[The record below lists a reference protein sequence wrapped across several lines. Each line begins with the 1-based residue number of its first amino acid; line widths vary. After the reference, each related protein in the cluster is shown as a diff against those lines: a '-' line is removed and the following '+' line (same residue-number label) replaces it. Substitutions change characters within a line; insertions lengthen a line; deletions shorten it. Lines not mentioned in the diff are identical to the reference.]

1 MPSDAAADTHSSTV
15 AAPARFS
22 ARAAT
27 FLVAGT
33 FFMEMLDGTIIATA
47 LPQMAHSFGVGPV
60 ALNLGMTAYLLALA
74 AFIPIGG
81 WLAGRFGARTV
92 FASAIGLFAIASL
105 LCALST
111 TLWGFAASRLLQGI
125 AGAAMVPVGRLIVL
139 RMVGRGDLVKAM
151 GTIVWPGLVAPVLGP
166 PLGGVI
172 VEHLSWQWIFIIN
185 IPLGIGAA
193 ALALAIVPAKLGETR
208 HRPLDAV
215 GFLLSTTALMLIV
228 FGIDALGNGH
238 QGGGIALAV
247 TITGF
252 LFGALSIRHFLRH
265 PHPLIDLRPLKV
277 RTFAVIV
284 YGGTLQR
291 MAIGAM
297 PLLLPLLFQVGFHA
311 DPVTTGGLVLFL
323 FAGNLAMKTITTPTL
338 KRFGFWRVMTLNGL
352 FAALAIAACAALG
365 PQTPYWLTAAVLFVG
380 GAFRSMQF
388 TSLTAIQFADVPPE
402 LQADANSLSSM
413 VLQLGLGLGVLLGAS
428 LLNLSVW
435 LDGRLGQPP
444 QIGDFRLAF
453 LATAL
458 VALLGLIDL
467 WRLPRDAGAALLRRT
482 D

>member
-1 MPSDAAADTHSSTV
+1 MSDAAGADKHSSTV
-15 AAPARFS
+15 AAPARSS

-81 WLAGRFGARTV
+81 WLAGRFGARIV
-92 FASAIGLFAIASL
+92 FASAIGLFTLASL

-111 TLWGFAASRLLQGI
+111 TLWGFTASRLLQGM

-139 RMVGRGDLVKAM
+139 RMVGKGDLVRAM

-166 PLGGVI
+166 PLGGLI

-185 IPLGIGAA
+185 IPLGIAA
-193 ALALAIVPAKLGETR
+193 VALALAIIPARLGEPR
-208 HRPLDAV
+208 HRPLDAI
-215 GFLLSTTALMLIV
+215 GFLLSTVALMLIV

-238 QGGGIALAV
+238 QGGEVALAV
-247 TITGF
+247 TAAG
-252 LFGALSIRHFLRH
+252 LAFGVLSIRHFLRH

-311 DPVTTGGLVLFL
+311 DPVTAGGLVLFL
-323 FAGNLAMKTITTPTL
+323 FAGNLAMKTVTTPTL
-338 KRFGFWRVMTLNGL
+338 KRFGFRRVMTLNGL
-352 FAALAIAACAALG
+352 LAALAIAACAALG

-435 LDGRLGQPP
+435 FDGRLGQPP
-444 QIGDFRLAF
+444 HIGDFRFAF

-458 VALLGLIDL
+458 IALLGLVDL

>member
-1 MPSDAAADTHSSTV
+1 
-15 AAPARFS
+15 
-22 ARAAT
+22 
-27 FLVAGT
+27 
-33 FFMEMLDGTIIATA
+33 MEMLDGTIIATA

-81 WLAGRFGARTV
+81 WLANRFGARTV
-92 FASAIGLFAIASL
+92 FASAIGLFTFASL
-105 LCALST
+105 LCASST
-111 TLWGFAASRLLQGI
+111 SLWAFTASRLLQGM

-139 RMVGRGDLVKAM
+139 RMAGKGDLIRAM
-151 GTIVWPGLVAPVLGP
+151 GTIVWPGLIAPVLGP
-166 PLGGVI
+166 PLGGLI
-172 VEHLSWQWIFIIN
+172 VEYLSWHWIFIIN
-185 IPLGIGAA
+185 IPLGIAA
-193 ALALAIVPAKLGETR
+193 VALALAIVPAKLGEPR
-208 HRPLDAV
+208 HRPLDML
-215 GFLLSTTALMLIV
+215 GFLLSTAALMLIV

-238 QGGGIALAV
+238 QDGGIALAV
-247 TITGF
+247 TLGG
-252 LFGALSIRHFLRH
+252 LALGALSIRHFMRH

-297 PLLLPLLFQVGFHA
+297 PLLLPLLFQVGFYA
-311 DPVTTGGLVLFL
+311 DPVTAGGLVLFM
-323 FAGNLAMKTITTPTL
+323 FAGNLAMKTVTTPVL
-338 KRFGFWRVMTLNGL
+338 KRFGFWRVMTLNGVL
-352 FAALAIAACAALG
+352 AALAIAACATLSPAA
-365 PQTPYWLTAAVLFVG
+365 PHWLIAVVLFAG

-402 LQADANSLSSM
+402 QQADANSLSSM
-413 VLQLGLGLGVLLGAS
+413 MIQLGLGLGVLLGAS

-435 LDGRLGQPP
+435 LGGRAGEPP
-444 QIGDFRLAF
+444 MIGDFRFAF
-453 LATAL
+453 VATAL
-458 VALLGLIDL
+458 VGMLGLIDL